1 MQLIAAAGQKSNFPA
16 RISVDSRRLAFILGN
31 MHYSQKIMLQA
42 MSANDGR
49 YDGKFYVG
57 VLSTG
62 IYCLP
67 SCKARLPK
75 PKNVRFFDTREEA
88 VAFGLRGCRRCRS
101 EKYPDILPE
110 WVKRLVSFL
119 RENRTQRINEYDLS
133 NAAGV
138 DITTI
143 RRHFKS
149 HLGMTP
155 LAFNRYQR
163 LLHARQM
170 LADGIDS
177 LDVALACGYESVSGF
192 RSAFIRQFGTAPGNL
207 RKDKK

>member
-1 MQLIAAAGQKSNFPA
+1 MSYTEKT
-16 RISVDSRRLAFILGN
+16 
-31 MHYSQKIMLQA
+31 MLQA

-67 SCKARLPK
+67 SCKARTPK
-75 PKNVRFFDTREEA
+75 PKNVRFFPTREEA
-88 VAFGLRGCRRCRS
+88 VAFGLRGCRRCHS
-101 EKYPDILPE
+101 DKYPDVLPA
-110 WVKRLVSFL
+110 WVKQLIRYL
-119 RENRTQRINEYDLS
+119 REHRTNRITENDLAT
-133 NAAGV
+133 AAGV

-163 LLHARQM
+163 LLYARQL
-170 LADGIDS
+170 LAEGEDS
-177 LDVALACGYESVSGF
+177 FDVALACGYESLSGF
-192 RSAFIRQFGTAPGNL
+192 RSAFVRQFGTAPGNF
-207 RKDKK
+207 RKDKR